1 MSRDCLAIH
10 PGALGDVLLAAPALA
25 HLRAL
30 GFRPTLAVAG
40 RLVPLF
46 DASGLVARAQDL
58 EALRLD
64 RLFQVPAPA
73 DALAPLAAF
82 AAVVSWLGAH
92 DAGYRANLARLG
104 RPVVTAPALPSGP
117 ARRHASDHLLDTLAP
132 LGPPPVRRPDARLHV
147 DPDARRAA
155 AAWLA
160 AQGIA
165 PGAAIVLQPGAGSAA
180 KVWPGFAALARRLA
194 DASAPVVALAGP
206 ADDAALAPVLATGAI
221 PAARV
226 ARDWPLARVA
236 ALLSLARG
244 CVGNDSG
251 PTHLAAAV
259 GCPTVAL
266 FGPTDPVVWAPRGAR
281 VRVVASVGPAWAGVD
296 VPRVAAALAAVL
308 GPPPSGPGARA
319 VTAGAG
325 AGPP

>member
-1 MSRDCLAIH
+1 VTRECLAIH

-30 GFRPTLAVAG
+30 GFRTTLAVAG

-46 DASGLVARAQDL
+46 EASGLVARAEDL

-73 DALAPLAAF
+73 DALAPLAPF

-104 RPVVTAPALPSGP
+104 RPVVIARAAPPGP
-117 ARRHASDHLLDTLAP
+117 ARRHASAHLLDTLAP
-132 LGPPPVRRPDARLHV
+132 LGPLPPVLPEARLHV
-147 DPDARRAA
+147 DPAARRAA
-155 AAWLA
+155 AAWLGR
-160 AQGIA
+160 QGIA

-194 DASAPVVALAGP
+194 AAGAPVVALAGP
-206 ADDAALAPVLATGAI
+206 ADDAALAPVLAAGAI

-226 ARDWPLARVA
+226 ARDWPLGHVA

-259 GCPTVAL
+259 GCPTVAV
-266 FGPTDPVVWAPRGAR
+266 FGPTDPAVWAPVGAR
-281 VRVVASVGPAWAGVD
+281 VRAVASAAPAWAGVD

-308 GPPPSGPGARA
+308 APPPSAPADRA
-319 VTAGAG
+319 AVAGAG